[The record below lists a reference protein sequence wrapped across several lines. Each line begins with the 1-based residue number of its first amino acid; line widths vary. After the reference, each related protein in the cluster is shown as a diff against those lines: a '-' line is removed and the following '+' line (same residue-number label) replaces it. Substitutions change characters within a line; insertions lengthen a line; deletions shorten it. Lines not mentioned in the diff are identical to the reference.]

1 MQMLHAPGRPQP
13 DGQELLLL
21 QASARLWCLMVQ
33 KTVKGTS
40 GAVPEG
46 GEATKVEYMSEPGL
60 ENREEFLSDDAIP
73 YKLPPYSV
81 IRAI

>member
-1 MQMLHAPGRPQP
+1 
-13 DGQELLLL
+13 
-21 QASARLWCLMVQ
+21 MVQ